1 MYVLKDKYLLLLHKD
16 ETIFPMSAKPINN
29 NNKGDEKNPI
39 ELLDE
44 ISGNSGI
51 LPTPEQIVSAHQ
63 ALGRQRDLL
72 ATFND
77 NMNKKRPADVS
88 PEDSKKKPNC
98 ATDKATS
105 VSPNQTSTVTT
116 TKTIKDENGAITT
129 VKTIEEI
136 TRPSPIA
143 AALRQSQSNLSIYG
157 FTGSTKDGAKVIPI
171 YQAKV
176 TKPSKK
182 KAFDAEVNN
191 AIAGLEYTAV
201 RDNPLLQE
209 VAKLVKQSDVI
220 FLNVQEVEED
230 IPEPRFFVWDGVD
243 AIKGCG
249 QEEETIHPRCR
260 DCFAD
265 ACCEFLWGL
274 YCLAAVERYFH
285 ENYSIA
291 NEKDAYVVFTSH
303 FNRQLDIHS
312 YNESG
317 NAEALRPTQITKPPL
332 CMREG
337 SLKHAIRWIKW
348 QKAYGP
354 HADWYNSQRR
364 RRQRNRQTAEAKEQ
378 MQNCAG
384 QLN

>member
-1 MYVLKDKYLLLLHKD
+1 MKSGWH
-16 ETIFPMSAKPINN
+16 NN
-29 NNKGDEKNPI
+29 
-39 ELLDE
+39 
-44 ISGNSGI
+44 
-51 LPTPEQIVSAHQ
+51 
-63 ALGRQRDLL
+63 
-72 ATFND
+72 

-88 PEDSKKKPNC
+88 PDNVNKKANRTSDD
-98 ATDKATS
+98 TDDRSNT
-105 VSPNQTSTVTT
+105 QTSTVTT
-116 TKTIKDENGAITT
+116 TKTIKDENGSITT
-129 VKTIEEI
+129 VKTTKEI
-136 TRPSPIA
+136 TLPSPIA
-143 AALRQSQSNLSIYG
+143 AALCQSQSSLSIYG
-157 FTGSTKDGAKVIPI
+157 FTGSSKDDAKVIPI

-182 KAFDAEVNN
+182 KAFEADVNN
-191 AIAGLEYTAV
+191 AITGLEYTAV
-201 RDNPLLQE
+201 RDDPLSQE
-209 VAKLVKQSDVI
+209 VAKLVKQSNVI
-220 FLNVQEVEED
+220 FLNVQEVEEG

-285 ENYSIA
+285 ENYFIA

-354 HADWYNSQRR
+354 HAEWYNSQRR

-378 MQNCAG
+378 MQNRAG